1 MGLGFLEKKQIRFG
15 EVFEGLEWGLY
26 RESMTYGRP
35 APFLGG
41 PPVDR

>member
-26 RESMTYGRP
+26 IEK
-35 APFLGG
+35 A
-41 PPVDR
+41 